1 MLRFSTRKRRSC
13 RCDAVCNPVPT
24 MSQQVQQ
31 AIRESKE
38 QGRFPRHVALIMD
51 GNGRWA
57 KKRMLPRSAGHR
69 QGVEALR
76 RTIRA
81 AGELSVEY
89 LTIFSF
95 SSENW
100 SRPRE
105 EITDLLDILR
115 RFIRQDVAELH
126 AAGVRIKI
134 IGERQGLEPDIVSL
148 LEESEKL
155 TRHNT
160 GMTLVVAF
168 NYGGRQEIARAA
180 QRIAQ
185 ACLNQNLDPLSIT
198 PQLFAD
204 YLDTQEI
211 PDPDLII
218 RTSGEERLS
227 NFLLWQGAYAELVF
241 VEEHWPDFNKDLL
254 ERAIESYL
262 SRDRR
267 FGGIRVQA
275 R

>member
-1 MLRFSTRKRRSC
+1 M
-13 RCDAVCNPVPT
+13 N
-24 MSQQVQQ
+24 QQ
-31 AIRESKE
+31 APSIIHQSKA
-38 QGRFPRHVALIMD
+38 QGRFPRHIALIMD

-57 KKRMLPRSAGHR
+57 KNRLLPRSAGHR

-81 AGELSVEY
+81 AGELGVEF

-100 SRPRE
+100 SRPME
-105 EITDLLDILR
+105 EINDLLDILR
-115 RFIRQDVAELH
+115 RFIRRDVAELH
-126 AAGVRIKI
+126 SAGVRIVV
-134 IGERQGLEPDIVSL
+134 IGERNGLEPDIVSL

-155 TRHNT
+155 TRNNT

-168 NYGGRQEIARAA
+168 NYGSRQEITRAA
-180 QRIAQ
+180 RKLAQ
-185 ACLNQNLDPLSIT
+185 ACLEGALDPAHIT
-198 PQLFAD
+198 PQIFAEN
-204 YLDTQEI
+204 LDTMGI
-211 PDPDLII
+211 PDPDLLI

-227 NFLLWQGAYAELVF
+227 NFLLWQCAYTELVF
-241 VEEHWPDFNKDLL
+241 VEEHWPDFDKALL

-275 R
+275 G

>member
-1 MLRFSTRKRRSC
+1 M
-13 RCDAVCNPVPT
+13 N
-24 MSQQVQQ
+24 QQ
-31 AIRESKE
+31 APSLIRESKA
-38 QGRFPRHVALIMD
+38 QGRFPRHIALIMD

-57 KKRMLPRSAGHR
+57 KNRLLPRTAGHR

-81 AGELSVEY
+81 AGELGVEF

-100 SRPRE
+100 SRPKE
-105 EITDLLDILR
+105 EIDDLLDILR
-115 RFIRQDVAELH
+115 RFIRRDVAELH
-126 AAGVRIKI
+126 SAGVRIVV
-134 IGERQGLEPDIVSL
+134 IGERKGLEPDIVAL

-155 TRHNT
+155 TRNNT

-168 NYGGRQEIARAA
+168 NYGGRQEITRAA
-180 QRIAQ
+180 RRLAQ
-185 ACLNQNLDPLSIT
+185 ACVEGALDPAHIT
-198 PQLFAD
+198 PQVFAEN
-204 YLDTQEI
+204 LDTMGI
-211 PDPDLII
+211 PDPDLLI

-227 NFLLWQGAYAELVF
+227 NFLLWQCAYTELVF
-241 VEEHWPDFNKDLL
+241 VEEHWPDFDKELL

-275 R
+275 S

>member
-1 MLRFSTRKRRSC
+1 
-13 RCDAVCNPVPT
+13 
-24 MSQQVQQ
+24 MSQQAEQ

-38 QGRFPRHVALIMD
+38 QGRFPRHIALIMD

-57 KKRMLPRSAGHR
+57 KKRMLPRTAGHR

-81 AGELSVEY
+81 AAELGLEF

-100 SRPRE
+100 SRPSE
-105 EITDLLDILR
+105 EINDLLDILR

-126 AAGVRIKI
+126 AAGVRIRI
-134 IGERQGLEPDIVSL
+134 IGERNDLEPDIILL
-148 LEESEKL
+148 LEQSEKL
-155 TRHNT
+155 TTNNA

-168 NYGGRQEIARAA
+168 NYGSRQEIARAVKN
-180 QRIAQ
+180 ITK
-185 ACLNQNLDPLSIT
+185 ACVEGRLDPAAISPKLI
-198 PQLFAD
+198 AEH
-204 YLDTQEI
+204 LDTHDI
-211 PDPDLII
+211 PDPDLLI

-227 NFLLWQGAYAELVF
+227 NFLLWQCAYTELVF
-241 VEEHWPDFNKDLL
+241 VHEHWPDFTEESL
-254 ERAIESYL
+254 ERAIECYL

>member
-1 MLRFSTRKRRSC
+1 
-13 RCDAVCNPVPT
+13 
-24 MSQQVQQ
+24 MSQQAQS

-38 QGRFPRHVALIMD
+38 QGRFPRHIAVIMD

-57 KKRMLPRSAGHR
+57 KNRLLPRSAGHR

-81 AGELSVEY
+81 AGELGVEF

-100 SRPRE
+100 SRPKE
-105 EITDLLDILR
+105 EINDLLDILR
-115 RFIRQDVAELH
+115 RFIRRDVAELH
-126 AAGVRIKI
+126 GAGIRIVV
-134 IGERQGLEPDIVSL
+134 IGERSDLEADIVSL

-155 TRHNT
+155 TKNNT

-168 NYGGRQEIARAA
+168 NYGSRQEITRAA
-180 QRIAQ
+180 QRVAQ
-185 ACLNQNLDPLSIT
+185 ACVEGTLDPSNIT
-198 PQLFAD
+198 PEVFAD
-204 YLDTQEI
+204 YLDTKGI
-211 PDPDLII
+211 PDPDLLI

-227 NFLLWQGAYAELVF
+227 NFLLWQSAYTELVF
-241 VEEHWPDFNKDLL
+241 VEEHWPDFNKELL
-254 ERAIESYL
+254 ERAIECYL

-275 R
+275 G

>member
-1 MLRFSTRKRRSC
+1 MNQIEQTIRRGK
-13 RCDAVCNPVPT
+13 
-24 MSQQVQQ
+24 Q
-31 AIRESKE
+31 E
-38 QGRFPRHVALIMD
+38 GRFPRHVALIMD

-57 KKRMLPRSAGHR
+57 KKRMLPRTAGHR

-81 AGELSVEY
+81 AGDLGIEY

-100 SRPRE
+100 ARPRDE
-105 EITDLLDILR
+105 VNDLLDILR

-126 AAGVRIKI
+126 AAGVCIKV
-134 IGERQGLEPDIVSL
+134 IGERGDLEPDIISL

-155 TRHNT
+155 TRQNS
-160 GMTLVVAF
+160 GMRLVVAF

-180 QRIAQ
+180 RALAE
-185 ACLNQNLDPLSIT
+185 ACVGGYLDPSEIS
-198 PQLFAD
+198 PDVFAT
-204 YLDTQEI
+204 YLDTRDI
-211 PDPDLII
+211 PDPDLLI

-227 NFLLWQGAYAELVF
+227 NFLLWQSAYTEFVF
-241 VEEHWPDFNKDLL
+241 VDEHWPDFNRESL
-254 ERAIESYL
+254 ERAIECYM

-267 FGGIRVQA
+267 FGGVRVQA
-275 R
+275 L

>member
-1 MLRFSTRKRRSC
+1 MPPFSTKKPRSC
-13 RCDAVCNPVPT
+13 KFDYDLIDA
-24 MSQQVQQ
+24 MSQQAEKVIQ
-31 AIRESKE
+31 ESKV
-38 QGRFPRHVALIMD
+38 QGRFPRHIALIMD

-57 KKRMLPRSAGHR
+57 RRQMLPRTAGHR

-81 AGELSVEY
+81 AGELGVEF

-100 SRPRE
+100 SRPKE
-105 EITDLLDILR
+105 EINDLLDILR

-126 AAGVRIKI
+126 AAGVRIKV
-134 IGERQGLEPDIVSL
+134 IGERNGLEPDIISL
-148 LEESEKL
+148 LNESEKL
-155 TRHNT
+155 TKDNT

-168 NYGGRQEIARAA
+168 NYGSRQEIARAVKT
-180 QRIAQ
+180 IAE
-185 ACLNQNLDPLSIT
+185 ACLQGRLDPAAIS
-198 PQLFAD
+198 PNVVAEH
-204 YLDTQEI
+204 LDTRDI
-211 PDPDLII
+211 PDPDLLI

-227 NFLLWQGAYAELVF
+227 NFLLWQSAYTELVF
-241 VEEHWPDFNKDLL
+241 VDEHWPDFNKESLK
-254 ERAIESYL
+254 RAIECYL
-262 SRDRR
+262 ARDRR

>member
-1 MLRFSTRKRRSC
+1 
-13 RCDAVCNPVPT
+13 
-24 MSQQVQQ
+24 MSQQAQS

-38 QGRFPRHVALIMD
+38 QGRFPRHIAVIMD

-57 KKRMLPRSAGHR
+57 KNRLLPRSAGHR

-81 AGELSVEY
+81 AGELGVEF

-100 SRPRE
+100 SRPKE
-105 EITDLLDILR
+105 EINDLLDILR
-115 RFIRQDVAELH
+115 RFIRRDVAELH
-126 AAGVRIKI
+126 GAGVRIVV
-134 IGERQGLEPDIVSL
+134 IGERSDLEADIVSL

-155 TRHNT
+155 TKNNT

-168 NYGGRQEIARAA
+168 NYGSRQEITRAA
-180 QRIAQ
+180 QRVAQ
-185 ACLNQNLDPLSIT
+185 ACVEGTLDPSNIT
-198 PQLFAD
+198 PEVFAD
-204 YLDTQEI
+204 YLDTKGI
-211 PDPDLII
+211 PDPDLLI

-227 NFLLWQGAYAELVF
+227 NFLLWQSAYTELVF
-241 VEEHWPDFNKDLL
+241 VEEHWPDFNKELL
-254 ERAIESYL
+254 ERAIECYL

-275 R
+275 G

>member
-1 MLRFSTRKRRSC
+1 
-13 RCDAVCNPVPT
+13 
-24 MSQQVQQ
+24 MSQQAQS

-57 KKRMLPRSAGHR
+57 KNRLLPRSAGHR

-81 AGELSVEY
+81 AGELGLEF

-100 SRPRE
+100 SRPKE
-105 EITDLLDILR
+105 EIDDLLDILR
-115 RFIRQDVAELH
+115 RFIRRDVAELH
-126 AAGVRIKI
+126 GAGIRIVV
-134 IGERQGLEPDIVSL
+134 IGERNGLEPDIVSL

-155 TRHNT
+155 TKDNT

-168 NYGGRQEIARAA
+168 NYGSRQEITRAA
-180 QRIAQ
+180 QKVAQ
-185 ACLNQNLDPLSIT
+185 ACLEGRLDPADIS
-198 PQLFAD
+198 PQIFGES
-204 YLDTQEI
+204 LDTRGI
-211 PDPDLII
+211 PDPDLLI

-227 NFLLWQGAYAELVF
+227 NFLLWQCAYTELVF
-241 VEEHWPDFNKDLL
+241 VEEHWPDFNKELL

-267 FGGIRVQA
+267 FGGIQVQA
-275 R
+275 G

>member
-1 MLRFSTRKRRSC
+1 MSLLF
-13 RCDAVCNPVPT
+13 PIPE
-24 MSQQVQQ
+24 MSQQAQSL
-31 AIRESKE
+31 IRESKE
-38 QGRFPRHVALIMD
+38 QGRFPRHIALIMD

-57 KKRMLPRSAGHR
+57 KNRLLPRSAGHR

-81 AGELSVEY
+81 AGELGVEF

-100 SRPRE
+100 SRPKE
-105 EITDLLDILR
+105 EIDDLLDILR
-115 RFIRQDVAELH
+115 RFIRRDVAELH
-126 AAGVRIKI
+126 GAGIRIMV
-134 IGERQGLEPDIVSL
+134 IGERIGLEPDIVSL

-155 TRHNT
+155 TMHNT

-168 NYGGRQEIARAA
+168 NYGSRQEITRAA
-180 QRIAQ
+180 QKVAQ
-185 ACLNQNLDPLSIT
+185 VCIEGKLDPANIT
-198 PQLFAD
+198 PQILAD
-204 YLDTQEI
+204 NLDTNGI
-211 PDPDLII
+211 PDPDLLI

-227 NFLLWQGAYAELVF
+227 NFLLWQCAYTEFVF
-241 VEEHWPDFNKDLL
+241 VEEQWPDFSRELL

-275 R
+275 G

>member
-1 MLRFSTRKRRSC
+1 VIAFVVRPRQ
-13 RCDAVCNPVPT
+13 

-31 AIRESKE
+31 IIQESKE
-38 QGRFPRHVALIMD
+38 QGRFPRHLALIMD

-57 KKRMLPRSAGHR
+57 MKRMLARSAGHR

-81 AGELSVEY
+81 AGELGLEY

-100 SRPRE
+100 SRPNE
-105 EITDLLDILR
+105 EITELLNILR

-134 IGERQGLEPDIVSL
+134 IGERTGLEPDIVSL

-155 TRHNT
+155 TKDNR

-168 NYGGRQEIARAA
+168 NYGGRQEITRAA
-180 QRIAQ
+180 RRLAQ
-185 ACLNQNLDPLSIT
+185 DCLEGNVDLQSIT
-198 PQLFAD
+198 AKEFAD
-204 YLDTQEI
+204 YLDTKGI

-227 NFLLWQGAYAELVF
+227 NFLLWQSAYAELVF
-241 VEEHWPDFNKDLL
+241 VEEDWPEFNKELL
-254 ERAIESYL
+254 EQAIACYL

-267 FGGIRVQA
+267 FGGVRVQA

>member
-1 MLRFSTRKRRSC
+1 VSLLF
-13 RCDAVCNPVPT
+13 PIPE
-24 MSQQVQQ
+24 MSQQAQTL
-31 AIRESKE
+31 IRESKE
-38 QGRFPRHVALIMD
+38 QGRFPRHIALIMD

-57 KKRMLPRSAGHR
+57 KNRLLPRSAGHR

-81 AGELSVEY
+81 AGELGVEF

-100 SRPRE
+100 SRPKE
-105 EITDLLDILR
+105 EIDDLLDILR
-115 RFIRQDVAELH
+115 RFIRRDVAELH
-126 AAGVRIKI
+126 GAGIRIMV
-134 IGERQGLEPDIVSL
+134 IGERIGLEPDIVSL

-155 TRHNT
+155 TMHNT

-168 NYGGRQEIARAA
+168 NYGSRQEITRAA
-180 QRIAQ
+180 QKVAQ
-185 ACLNQNLDPLSIT
+185 ACIEGKLDSANIT
-198 PQLFAD
+198 PQILAD
-204 YLDTQEI
+204 NLDTNGI
-211 PDPDLII
+211 PDPDLLI

-227 NFLLWQGAYAELVF
+227 NFLLWQCAYTELVF
-241 VEEHWPDFNKDLL
+241 VEEQWPDFSRELL

-275 R
+275 G

>member
-1 MLRFSTRKRRSC
+1 
-13 RCDAVCNPVPT
+13 
-24 MSQQVQQ
+24 MSQQ
-31 AIRESKE
+31 APSTIRESKE
-38 QGRFPRHVALIMD
+38 QGRFPRHIALIMD

-57 KKRMLPRSAGHR
+57 KNRLLPRSAGHR

-81 AGELSVEY
+81 AGELGVEF

-100 SRPRE
+100 SRPTE
-105 EITDLLDILR
+105 EINDLLDILR
-115 RFIRQDVAELH
+115 RFIRRDVAELH
-126 AAGVRIKI
+126 GAGVRIMV
-134 IGERQGLEPDIVSL
+134 IGERSGLEPDIVSL

-155 TRHNT
+155 TSNNT

-168 NYGGRQEIARAA
+168 NYGSRQEITRAA
-180 QRIAQ
+180 QNVAQ
-185 ACLNQNLDPLSIT
+185 ACLDGRLDPAQIT
-198 PQLFAD
+198 PQVFAD
-204 YLDTQEI
+204 NLDTKGI
-211 PDPDLII
+211 PDPDLLI

-227 NFLLWQGAYAELVF
+227 NFLLWQCAYTELVF
-241 VEEHWPDFNKDLL
+241 VEEHWPDFDKELL

-275 R
+275 G

>member
-1 MLRFSTRKRRSC
+1 
-13 RCDAVCNPVPT
+13 
-24 MSQQVQQ
+24 MSQQAQS

-57 KKRMLPRSAGHR
+57 KNRLLPRSAGHR

-81 AGELSVEY
+81 AGELGLEF

-100 SRPRE
+100 SRPKE
-105 EITDLLDILR
+105 EIDDLLDILR
-115 RFIRQDVAELH
+115 RFIRRDVAELH
-126 AAGVRIKI
+126 GAGIRIVV
-134 IGERQGLEPDIVSL
+134 IGERNGLEPDIVSL

-155 TRHNT
+155 TKDNT

-168 NYGGRQEIARAA
+168 NYGSRQEITRAA
-180 QRIAQ
+180 QKVAQ
-185 ACLNQNLDPLSIT
+185 ACLEGRLEPADIS
-198 PQLFAD
+198 PQIFGEG
-204 YLDTQEI
+204 LDTRGI
-211 PDPDLII
+211 PDPDLLI

-227 NFLLWQGAYAELVF
+227 NFLLWQCAYTELVF
-241 VEEHWPDFNKDLL
+241 VEEHWPDFNKELL

-267 FGGIRVQA
+267 FGGIQVQA
-275 R
+275 G

>member
-1 MLRFSTRKRRSC
+1 
-13 RCDAVCNPVPT
+13 
-24 MSQQVQQ
+24 MSQQ
-31 AIRESKE
+31 APSTFRESKE
-38 QGRFPRHVALIMD
+38 QGRFPRHIALIMD

-57 KKRMLPRSAGHR
+57 KNRLLPRSAGHR

-81 AGELSVEY
+81 AGELGVEF

-100 SRPRE
+100 SRPKE
-105 EITDLLDILR
+105 EINDLLDILR
-115 RFIRQDVAELH
+115 RFIRRDVAELH
-126 AAGVRIKI
+126 GAGVRIMV
-134 IGERQGLEPDIVSL
+134 IGERSGLEPDIVSL

-155 TRHNT
+155 TRNNT

-168 NYGGRQEIARAA
+168 NYGSRQEITRAA
-180 QRIAQ
+180 QSVAQ
-185 ACLNQNLDPLSIT
+185 ACLEGRLDPAHIT
-198 PQLFAD
+198 PQVFAD
-204 YLDTQEI
+204 SLDTKGI
-211 PDPDLII
+211 PDPDLLI

-227 NFLLWQGAYAELVF
+227 NFLLWQCAYTELIF
-241 VEEHWPDFNKDLL
+241 VEEHWPDFDKELL

-275 R
+275 G

>member
-1 MLRFSTRKRRSC
+1 MSLLFPI
-13 RCDAVCNPVPT
+13 AA
-24 MSQQVQQ
+24 MSQQAQS

-38 QGRFPRHVALIMD
+38 QGRFPRHIALIMD

-57 KKRMLPRSAGHR
+57 KNRLLPRSAGHR

-81 AGELSVEY
+81 AGELGVEF

-100 SRPRE
+100 SRPKE
-105 EITDLLDILR
+105 EIDDLLDILR
-115 RFIRQDVAELH
+115 RFIRRDVAELH
-126 AAGVRIKI
+126 GAGIRIMV
-134 IGERQGLEPDIVSL
+134 IGERIGLEPDIVSL

-155 TRHNT
+155 TMHNT

-168 NYGGRQEIARAA
+168 NYGSRQEITRAA
-180 QRIAQ
+180 QKVAQ
-185 ACLNQNLDPLSIT
+185 DCIEGKLDPANIT
-198 PQLFAD
+198 PQILAD
-204 YLDTQEI
+204 NLDTNGI
-211 PDPDLII
+211 PDPDLLI

-227 NFLLWQGAYAELVF
+227 NFLLWQCAYTEFVF
-241 VEEHWPDFNKDLL
+241 VEEQWPDFSKELL

-275 R
+275 G